1 MGAFPFYSII
11 VTQSYGIV
19 NKNRQQFKISLK
31 SDNKYFY
38 SDKNW
43 RLCFYVK
50 KTIENIFLYGII
62 IFVWGVLWMK
72 EKYYIAVNTGE
83 KYPLL
88 KDTLNYTEFFSEAMV
103 FNDIVAVYEYIERHG
118 LEKLATV
125 IKA

>member
-1 MGAFPFYSII
+1 
-11 VTQSYGIV
+11 
-19 NKNRQQFKISLK
+19 
-31 SDNKYFY
+31 
-38 SDKNW
+38 
-43 RLCFYVK
+43 
-50 KTIENIFLYGII
+50 
-62 IFVWGVLWMK
+62 MK

-88 KDTLNYTEFFSEAMV
+88 KDNLNYTEFFSEAMV